1 MSQSGTYYTE
11 KNEKWFCGQKW
22 FFSKKVIF
30 FAYYT
35 GKKTIFVI
43 KWGKMVFSQKSI
55 LHQNHFSCQMD
66 PKKNHFLAREHL
78 YNHRSA
84 SWRAP
89 LSVPP
94 FSQIIQCLLHLFV
107 ANFISLFVYFYPPH
121 LTLSSLFLSVALKGR
136 MDSTDM
142 RLMHVVTLAG
152 LLGVLGHIPYGPISS
167 NRIRRFLS
175 LHL

>member
-1 MSQSGTYYTE
+1 
-11 KNEKWFCGQKW
+11 
-22 FFSKKVIF
+22 
-30 FAYYT
+30 
-35 GKKTIFVI
+35 
-43 KWGKMVFSQKSI
+43 MVFSQKSI

-107 ANFISLFVYFYPPH
+107 ANFISLFVYYYPPH

-142 RLMHVVTLAG
+142 RLMHVATLAG
-152 LLGVLGHIPYGPISS
+152 LLGVLGTIPYGPISCN

-175 LHL
+175 LFLYILRKCEALAFSCWCYFHPYLLEISRSCVLLVFLSFVLFCL